1 MSFENI
7 LYEVEDGIL
16 TITLNRPE
24 ILNAFSGGMLRDI
37 IEAFDKAD
45 SDDDVHAVIITGAG
59 RGFCAGQIG
68 INRTVSVLGG
78 S

>member
-7 LYEVEDGIL
+7 LYEIEDGIL

-37 IEAFDKAD
+37 IEAFDNEGFKAMQFSVKN
-45 SDDDVHAVIITGAG
+45 SD
-59 RGFCAGQIG
+59 
-68 INRTVSVLGG
+68 
-78 S
+78 

>member
-37 IEAFDKAD
+37 TEAFDRAD
-45 SDDDVHAVIITGAG
+45 SDDSVHAVIITGAG
-59 RGFCAGQIG
+59 RGF
-68 INRTVSVLGG
+68 
-78 S
+78 

>member
-1 MSFENI
+1 MAVSFENI

-37 IEAFDKAD
+37 TEAFDRAD
-45 SDDDVHAVIITGAG
+45 ADDDVP
-59 RGFCAGQIG
+59 
-68 INRTVSVLGG
+68 VSYTHLTLPTKA
-78 S
+78 